1 MKNIKILERQIKE
14 SIDCKKKLLGSSK
27 EIQKAIELIYNCFRK
42 GGKVLICGNG
52 GSAGDAQHLA
62 AEFLIRLRPNVNRKP
77 MPAISLALDSSTLT
91 ACSNDYNF
99 NKIFSRPFE
108 ALANKNDVLITIT
121 TSGNSKN
128 IIEVLKSAKKR
139 KIKSIGFLGKSGGN
153 AKRYCSTK
161 ILIQSKTTARI
172 QEAHIFLGH
181 FIVEQVENKLFK
193 VKENLIR

>member
-1 MKNIKILERQIKE
+1 MKNFRILERQIKE
-14 SIDCKKKLLGSSK
+14 SVDCKKKLLGSSK
-27 EIQKAIELIYNCFRK
+27 EIQKAIELIFNCLKK

-91 ACSNDYNF
+91 ACSNDYSF
-99 NKIFSRPFE
+99 KKIFSRPFE
-108 ALANKNDVLITIT
+108 ALANKNDILIAIT

-128 IIEVLKSAKKR
+128 IIEVLKSAKKK
-139 KIKSIGFLGKSGGN
+139 KIKSIGFLGKGGG
-153 AKRYCSTK
+153 KTKKYCSTK

-193 VKENLIR
+193 LK